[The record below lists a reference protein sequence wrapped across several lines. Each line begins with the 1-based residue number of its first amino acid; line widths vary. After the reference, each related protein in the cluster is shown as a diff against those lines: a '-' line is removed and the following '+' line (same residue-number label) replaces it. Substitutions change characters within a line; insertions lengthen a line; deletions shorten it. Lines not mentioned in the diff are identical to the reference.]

1 VQGIAVL
8 DAGGQYCHLLARRVR
23 EAGVQSHVLPID
35 TASEQLDGISG
46 IIISGGPR
54 SVTEAGSPRV
64 HPSILSMGVP
74 ILGICYGHQLLAAT
88 MPGGVVKP
96 SYSREYGLAKLRLR
110 TDLKIGVADLKVGTT
125 NGTRNVA
132 TTGVTDLKVGTT
144 NGAQLRVGTTT
155 GTTTAAASSEL
166 FEGVPDNSQVWVS
179 HGDSVERLPE
189 CFEVL
194 AATDDCAVAA
204 MVHPAKQIYG
214 VQFHPEVTHSEHG
227 QRILENFVRHVCRS
241 GSEWRPSSAD
251 TIDAIKTDIRARVGP
266 TKNVLF
272 FVSGGVDSSV
282 AYKLC
287 ADALGE
293 DRVHGVYVDTGF
305 MRKNESADVMSA
317 YEKAGFRNVRLRDA
331 SAEFLGAVGT
341 ETNPEIKRQR
351 IGVAFLAVEN
361 DVLEHLPAG
370 EWLLG
375 QGTIYPDT
383 IESGGTRESAL
394 IKTHHNRVPELL
406 RRIEA
411 GEVVEPLV
419 QFYKD
424 EVRQIGRALGLPPRL
439 IDKQPFPGPGLAVRF
454 LCTDEPAVWSENAKL
469 SEVASTFKLAA
480 RVLPVRGVGV
490 QGDERTYAHTAL
502 LTGDYDDESIAEL
515 SPAITNSLRDV
526 NRVVFWA
533 GAKGSIEEFRVEPT
547 TTSRE
552 GLDVLREADA
562 RVRDILAEYDTQN
575 RIWQCPVV
583 MLPLKRLGESTIAIR
598 PVESHDGMTA
608 QYARLPWPVI
618 QRIATAVLG
627 VPGVGALLYD
637 VTNKPPA
644 TIEWE

>member
-1 VQGIAVL
+1 MQGIAVL

-35 TASEQLDGISG
+35 TAADQLSGVSG

-64 HPSILSMGVP
+64 HPSILSNGVP
-74 ILGICYGHQLLAAT
+74 LLGICYGHQLLAAT
-88 MPGGVVKP
+88 MPGGIVKP
-96 SYSREYGLAKLRLR
+96 SHSREYGLAKLRL
-110 TDLKIGVADLKVGTT
+110 KHG
-125 NGTRNVA
+125 
-132 TTGVTDLKVGTT
+132 
-144 NGAQLRVGTTT
+144 
-155 GTTTAAASSEL
+155 SPL
-166 FEGVPDNSQVWVS
+166 FEGVPAESRVWVS
-179 HGDSVERLPE
+179 HGDSVEQLPDS
-189 CFEVL
+189 FEVVG
-194 AATDDCAVAA
+194 ATDDCAVAA
-204 MVHPAKQIYG
+204 MVHPGRNIYG
-214 VQFHPEVTHSEHG
+214 VQFHPEVTHSEFG
-227 QRILENFVRHVCRS
+227 QRILENFVRRICRS
-241 GSEWRPSSAD
+241 GSDWRPSSAE

-266 TKNVLF
+266 AKNVLF

-305 MRKNESADVMSA
+305 MRKNESAEVMSA
-317 YEKAGFRNVRLRDA
+317 YANAGFKNVRLRDA
-331 SAEFLGAVGT
+331 SAEFLAAVGS

-361 DVLEHLPAG
+361 DVLAHLPAG
-370 EWLLG
+370 DWLLG

-411 GEVVEPLV
+411 GEIVEPLV

-424 EVRQIGRALGLPPRL
+424 EVREIGRALGLPPRL

-454 LCTDEPAVWSENAKL
+454 LCADEPAGWSENARL
-469 SEVASTFKLAA
+469 SEVASGFNLKA

-502 LTGDYDDESIAEL
+502 LTGTYDEQAVAEL

-526 NRVVFWA
+526 NRVAFWA
-533 GAKGSIEEFRVEPT
+533 GGKGTIDEFRVEPT
-547 TTSRE
+547 TTSRA

-562 RVRDILAEYDTQN
+562 RVRDILAEYDVQK

-583 MLPLKRLGESTIAIR
+583 MLPLKRYGESTIVIR

-608 QYARLPWPVI
+608 QYSRLPWPVV
-618 QRIATAVLG
+618 QRLSSAVLD

>member
-1 VQGIAVL
+1 MQGIAVL

-23 EAGVQSHVLPID
+23 EAGVQSHVLPINTHAD
-35 TASEQLDGISG
+35 QLAGISG

-54 SVTEAGSPRV
+54 SVTEQGSPRIDA
-64 HPSILSMGVP
+64 SIVSMGVP

-96 SYSREYGLAKLRLR
+96 SYSREYGLAKLRLTR
-110 TDLKIGVADLKVGTT
+110 SAGLKASTT
-125 NGTRNVA
+125 NGTE
-132 TTGVTDLKVGTT
+132 TT
-144 NGAQLRVGTTT
+144 
-155 GTTTAAASSEL
+155 EL
-166 FEGVPDNSQVWVS
+166 FEGVPDASQVWVS
-179 HGDSVERLPE
+179 HGDSVEKLPD

-194 AATDDCAVAA
+194 ASTEDCAVAA
-204 MVHPAKQIYG
+204 MVHSARKIYG
-214 VQFHPEVTHSEHG
+214 VQFHPEVTHTQFG
-227 QRILENFVRHVCRS
+227 QRILENFIRLVCRC
-241 GSEWRPSSAD
+241 GTQWRPSSAE
-251 TIDAIKTDIRARVGP
+251 TIEAIKADIRLRVGP
-266 TKNVLF
+266 SKNVLF

-287 ADALGE
+287 ADALGQ

-305 MRKNESADVMSA
+305 MRKNESADVMAA
-317 YEKAGFRNVRLRDA
+317 YEKAGFQNVRLRDA
-331 SAEFLGAVGT
+331 SAEFLAAVGT
-341 ETNPEIKRQR
+341 ETNPEVKRKR
-351 IGVAFLAVEN
+351 IGVAFLAAEN
-361 DVLEHLPAG
+361 EVLTHLPPG

-406 RRIEA
+406 RRIDA
-411 GEVVEPLV
+411 GEIVEPLV

-424 EVRQIGRALGLPPRL
+424 EVREIGRALGLPPRL
-439 IDKQPFPGPGLAVRF
+439 IEKQPFPGPGLAVRF
-454 LCTDEPAVWSENAKL
+454 LCAEESASWSENEKL
-469 SEVASTFKLAA
+469 TDVVSGFNLQA

-502 LTGDYDDESIAEL
+502 LTGTYDEGRIAEL

-526 NRVVFWA
+526 NRVVYWA
-533 GAKGSIEEFRVEPT
+533 GSKGSIDEFKVEPT

-562 RVRDILAEYDTQN
+562 CVRDILAEYDTQK

-583 MLPLKRLGESTIAIR
+583 MLPLKRRGEATIAIR

-608 QYARLPWPVI
+608 QYSKLPWPVI
-618 QRIATAVLG
+618 ERITDAVLK

>member
-23 EAGVQSHVLPID
+23 EVGVQSHVLPID
-35 TASEQLDGISG
+35 TTSDQLAGIGG

-64 HPSILSMGVP
+64 DSSILSMGVP

-88 MPGGVVKP
+88 MPGGVVQP
-96 SYSREYGLAKLRLR
+96 SYSREYGLATLRLR
-110 TDLKIGVADLKVGTT
+110 SWAGLKAGTT
-125 NGTRNVA
+125 NDA
-132 TTGVTDLKVGTT
+132 S
-144 NGAQLRVGTTT
+144 NGK
-155 GTTTAAASSEL
+155 EL
-166 FEGVPDNSQVWVS
+166 FDGVPDNSQVWVS
-179 HGDSVERLPE
+179 HGDSVEKLPN

-194 AATDDCAVAA
+194 GATDDCAVAA
-204 MVHPAKQIYG
+204 MVYPARKIYG
-214 VQFHPEVTHSEHG
+214 VQFHPEVTHSEFG
-227 QRILENFVRHVCRS
+227 QRILENFVRRVCRS
-241 GSEWRPSSAD
+241 GSDWRPSSAE
-251 TIDAIKTDIRARVGP
+251 TIEAIKADIRTRVGEN
-266 TKNVLF
+266 KNVLF

-305 MRKNESADVMSA
+305 MRKNESAEVMSA

-331 SAEFLGAVGT
+331 SNEFLSAVGT

-351 IGVAFLAVEN
+351 IGVAFLSVEN
-361 DVLEHLPAG
+361 DVLEHLPRG

-411 GEVVEPLV
+411 GEIVEPLV

-424 EVRQIGRALGLPPRL
+424 EVREIGRALGLPTRL
-439 IDKQPFPGPGLAVRF
+439 IEKQPFPGPGLAVRF
-454 LCTDEPAVWSENAKL
+454 LCTDEPAAWSENSKL
-469 SEVASTFKLAA
+469 SEVASSFNLKA

-502 LTGDYDDESIAEL
+502 LTGEYDELRIAEL
-515 SPAITNSLRDV
+515 APVITNSLRDV

-533 GAKGSIEEFRVEPT
+533 GSKGSIDEFQVEPT
-547 TTSRE
+547 ATSRE

-562 RVRDILAEYDTQN
+562 RVRDILADYDTQK

-583 MLPLKRLGESTIAIR
+583 MLPLKRKGESTIAIR

-618 QRIATAVLG
+618 QRIAAAVLA

>member
-1 VQGIAVL
+1 MQGIAVL

-23 EAGVQSHVLPID
+23 EVGVQSHVLPID
-35 TASEQLDGISG
+35 TRSDQLASIGG

-64 HPSILSMGVP
+64 DPSILSMGVP

-110 TDLKIGVADLKVGTT
+110 SGQKAGP
-125 NGTRNVA
+125 A
-132 TTGVTDLKVGTT
+132 T
-144 NGAQLRVGTTT
+144 
-155 GTTTAAASSEL
+155 EL

-179 HGDSVERLPE
+179 HGDSVEKLPD

-194 AATDDCAVAA
+194 GATDDCAVAA
-204 MVHPAKQIYG
+204 MVHPTRNIYG
-214 VQFHPEVTHSEHG
+214 VQFHPEVTHSEFG
-227 QRILENFVRHVCRS
+227 QRILENFVRRVCRS
-241 GSEWRPSSAD
+241 GSDWRPSSAE
-251 TIDAIKTDIRARVGP
+251 TIEAIKTDIRTRVGAHE
-266 TKNVLF
+266 KILF

-287 ADALGE
+287 ADALGD

-305 MRKNESADVMSA
+305 MRKNESAEVMSA
-317 YEKAGFRNVRLRDA
+317 YEKAGFKNVRLRDA
-331 SAEFLGAVGT
+331 STEFLRAVGT

-411 GEVVEPLV
+411 GEIVEPLA

-424 EVRQIGRALGLPPRL
+424 EVREIGRALGLPLRL
-439 IDKQPFPGPGLAVRF
+439 IEKQPFPGPGLAVRF
-454 LCTDEPAVWSENAKL
+454 LCADEPAAWSENAKL
-469 SEVASTFKLAA
+469 SEVASRFNVKA

-502 LTGDYDDESIAEL
+502 LTGDYDEMRIAEL
-515 SPAITNSLRDV
+515 SPLITNSLRDV
-526 NRVVFWA
+526 NRVAFWA
-533 GAKGSIEEFRVEPT
+533 GSKGPVDEFQVEPT
-547 TTSRE
+547 ATSRE

-562 RVRDILAEYDTQN
+562 RVREILADYDTHK

-583 MLPLKRLGESTIAIR
+583 MLPLKRQDESTIVIR

-618 QRIATAVLG
+618 QRIATAVLA

>member
-1 VQGIAVL
+1 MQGIAVL

-23 EAGVQSHVLPID
+23 EVGVQSHVLPID
-35 TASEQLDGISG
+35 TSADQLAGIGG

-64 HPSILSMGVP
+64 HQSILSMGVP

-96 SYSREYGLAKLRLR
+96 SYSREYGLAKLKLR
-110 TDLKIGVADLKVGTT
+110 A
-125 NGTRNVA
+125 NGS
-132 TTGVTDLKVGTT
+132 D
-144 NGAQLRVGTTT
+144 
-155 GTTTAAASSEL
+155 L
-166 FEGVPDNSQVWVS
+166 FEGVPSGSRVWVS
-179 HGDSVERLPE
+179 HGDSVEKLPD

-194 AATDDCAVAA
+194 GATDDCTVAA
-204 MVHPAKQIYG
+204 MVHPSKNIYG
-214 VQFHPEVTHSEHG
+214 VQFHPEVTHSEFG
-227 QRILENFVRHVCRS
+227 QRILENFIRRVCRS
-241 GSEWRPSSAD
+241 DSSWRPSSAE
-251 TIDAIKTDIRARVGP
+251 TIEAIKADIRTNVGR

-305 MRKNESADVMSA
+305 MRKDESADVMAA
-317 YEKAGFRNVRLRDA
+317 YEKAGFKNVRLRDA
-331 SAEFLGAVGT
+331 SAEFLGAVGN
-341 ETNPEIKRQR
+341 ETNPEVKRQR

-361 DVLEHLPAG
+361 DVLEHLPSG
-370 EWLLG
+370 DWLLG

-411 GEVVEPLV
+411 GEIVEPLV

-424 EVRQIGRALGLPPRL
+424 EVREIGRALGLPVRL
-439 IDKQPFPGPGLAVRF
+439 IEKQPFPGPGLAVRF
-454 LCTDEPAVWSENAKL
+454 LCTDERATWSENPKL
-469 SEVASTFKLAA
+469 SEVAAPFNLKA

-502 LTGDYDDESIAEL
+502 LTGEYNELGIAEL

-526 NRVVFWA
+526 NRVAFWA
-533 GAKGSIEEFRVEPT
+533 GAKGSIDEFAVEPT
-547 TTSRE
+547 TTTRQ

-562 RVRDILAEYDTQN
+562 RVRDILAEYDTQK

-583 MLPLKRLGESTIAIR
+583 MLPLKRHGESTIAIR

-618 QRIATAVLG
+618 ERIAAAVLA
-627 VPGVGALLYD
+627 VPGVAALLYD

>member
-23 EAGVQSHVLPID
+23 EVGVQSHVLPID
-35 TASEQLDGISG
+35 TSAVQLAGISG

-54 SVTEAGSPRV
+54 SVTEAGSPRI

-88 MPGGVVKP
+88 MPGGQVKP
-96 SYSREYGLAKLRLR
+96 SYSREYGIATLQLDTAGLKPR
-110 TDLKIGVADLKVGTT
+110 TTEAATLVAVPTAVGRGLSSASE
-125 NGTRNVA
+125 GTRPVA
-132 TTGVTDLKVGTT
+132 QGFSP
-144 NGAQLRVGTTT
+144 A
-155 GTTTAAASSEL
+155 EL
-166 FEGVPDNSQVWVS
+166 FDGIPTESRVWVS
-179 HGDSVERLPE
+179 HGDSVERLPDG
-189 CFEVL
+189 FEVL
-194 AATDDCAVAA
+194 GSTTDCAVAA
-204 MVHPAKQIYG
+204 MRHASLRIYG
-214 VQFHPEVTHSEHG
+214 VQFHPEVTHSEFG
-227 QRILENFVRHVCRS
+227 QRILENFVRRVCRCTS
-241 GSEWRPSSAD
+241 NWKPSSAE
-251 TIDAIKTDIRARVGP
+251 TIDAIEADIRARVGP

-287 ADALGE
+287 ADALGQE
-293 DRVHGVYVDTGF
+293 RVHGVYVDTGF
-305 MRKNESADVMSA
+305 MRKNESADVMTA

-331 SAEFLGAVGT
+331 SVEFLAAVGS
-341 ETNPEIKRQR
+341 ETNPETKRKR
-351 IGVAFLAVEN
+351 IGAAFLAVEN

-411 GEVVEPLV
+411 GEIVEPLV

-424 EVRQIGRALGLPPRL
+424 EVREIGRALGLPVRL
-439 IDKQPFPGPGLAVRF
+439 IEKQPFPGPGLAVRF
-454 LCTDEPAVWSENAKL
+454 LCTDAAAAWSENAKL
-469 SEVASTFKLAA
+469 SEVASGFNLQA

-502 LTGDYDDESIAEL
+502 LTGEYDERRIAEL

-533 GAKGSIEEFRVEPT
+533 GAKGSIEEFHVEPT

-562 RVRDILAEYDTQN
+562 RVRDILAEYDTQK

-583 MLPLKRLGESTIAIR
+583 MLPLKRHGESTIAIR

-608 QYARLPWPVI
+608 QYSRLPWPVI
-618 QRIATAVLG
+618 ERITSAVLQ

>member
-23 EAGVQSHVLPID
+23 EVGVQSHVLPID
-35 TASEQLDGISG
+35 THADQLEGISG

-64 HPSILSMGVP
+64 DASILSMGVP
-74 ILGICYGHQLLAAT
+74 VLGICYGHQLLAAT
-88 MPGGVVKP
+88 MPGGIVKP
-96 SYSREYGLAKLRLR
+96 SYSREYGLAKLRFKVDPKVGVR
-110 TDLKIGVADLKVGTT
+110 KATDLFD
-125 NGTRNVA
+125 
-132 TTGVTDLKVGTT
+132 
-144 NGAQLRVGTTT
+144 
-155 GTTTAAASSEL
+155 
-166 FEGVPDNSQVWVS
+166 GVPDDSQVWVS
-179 HGDSVERLPE
+179 HGDSVQKLPD

-194 AATDDCAVAA
+194 GATDDCAVAA
-204 MVHPAKQIYG
+204 MVNPSKNIYG
-214 VQFHPEVTHSEHG
+214 VQFHPEVTHSEFGH
-227 QRILENFVRHVCRS
+227 RILENFVRRVCRS
-241 GSEWRPSSAD
+241 DSSWRPSSAE
-251 TIDAIKTDIRARVGP
+251 TVEAIKTDIRARVGDAR
-266 TKNVLF
+266 KVLF
-272 FVSGGVDSSV
+272 FVSGGVDSTV

-287 ADALGE
+287 ADALGQ

-305 MRKNESADVMSA
+305 MRKNESADVMAA
-317 YEKAGFRNVRLRDA
+317 YEKAGFKNVRLRDA
-331 SAEFLGAVGT
+331 STEFLTAVGS
-341 ETNPEIKRQR
+341 ETNPETKRKR
-351 IGVAFLAVEN
+351 IGAAFLAVEN
-361 DVLEHLPAG
+361 DVLAHLSRA

-406 RRIEA
+406 IRIQA
-411 GEVVEPLV
+411 GEIVEPLA

-424 EVRQIGRALGLPPRL
+424 EVREIGRALGLPARL
-439 IDKQPFPGPGLAVRF
+439 IEKQPFPGPGLAVRF
-454 LCTDEPAVWSENAKL
+454 LCTDEAATWSENSKL
-469 SEVASTFKLAA
+469 SEVASGFNLKA

-502 LTGDYDDESIAEL
+502 LTGEYNESGIAEL

-533 GAKGSIEEFRVEPT
+533 GAKGSIDEFHVEPT

-562 RVRDILAEYDTQN
+562 RVRHILAEYDTQQ

-583 MLPLKRLGESTIAIR
+583 MLPLKRNGDSTIAIR

-608 QYARLPWPVI
+608 QYSRLPWPVI
-618 QRIATAVLG
+618 ERITEAVLQ

>member
-23 EAGVQSHVLPID
+23 EAGVQSHVLPINT
-35 TASEQLDGISG
+35 TADQLAGIDG

-54 SVTEAGSPRV
+54 SVTEPDSPRI
-64 HPSILSMGVP
+64 HPSILSLGVP

-88 MPGGVVKP
+88 LPGGAVKP
-96 SYSREYGLAKLRLR
+96 SYSREYGLAKLNLTR
-110 TDLKIGVADLKVGTT
+110 TTDGLFADVPS
-125 NGTRNVA
+125 
-132 TTGVTDLKVGTT
+132 
-144 NGAQLRVGTTT
+144 
-155 GTTTAAASSEL
+155 ASR
-166 FEGVPDNSQVWVS
+166 VWVS
-179 HGDSVERLPE
+179 HGDSVERLPDG
-189 CFEVL
+189 FETL
-194 AATDDCAVAA
+194 GATDDCAVAA
-204 MVHPAKQIYG
+204 MGNADRRMFG
-214 VQFHPEVTHSEHG
+214 VQFHPEVTHSEYG
-227 QRILENFVRHVCRS
+227 RQVLENFIRKVCRCDS
-241 GSEWRPSSAD
+241 KWKPSSAE
-251 TIDAIKTDIRARVGP
+251 TIEAIEADIRASVGP
-266 TKNVLF
+266 SKNVLF
-272 FVSGGVDSSV
+272 FVSGGVDSTV

-287 ADALGE
+287 QDALGAE
-293 DRVHGVYVDTGF
+293 RVHGVYVDTGF
-305 MRKNESADVMSA
+305 MRKNESAEVMTA
-317 YEKAGFRNVRLRDA
+317 FDTAGLKNVRLRDA
-331 SAEFLGAVGT
+331 SAEFLAAVGT
-341 ETNPEIKRQR
+341 ETNPEVKRQR
-351 IGVAFLAVEN
+351 IGMSFLAVEN

-370 EWLLG
+370 GWLLG

-411 GEVVEPLV
+411 GEVVEPLA

-424 EVRQIGRALGLPPRL
+424 EVREIGHALGLPPGL
-439 IDKQPFPGPGLAVRF
+439 IEKQPFPGPGLAVRF
-454 LCTDEPAVWSENAKL
+454 LCADEAAEWSENPKL
-469 SEVASTFKLAA
+469 SEVAARFKMTA

-502 LTGDYDDESIAEL
+502 LTGAYHEGDVAEL

-526 NRVVFWA
+526 NRVVFWT
-533 GAKGSIEEFRVEPT
+533 GCKGSIDDFRVEPT

-562 RVRDILAEYDTQN
+562 RVREILAEHDTQQ

-583 MLPLKRLGESTIAIR
+583 MLPLKRQGESTVAIR

-608 QYARLPWPVI
+608 QYSKLPWPI
-618 QRIATAVLG
+618 LQRVTTAVLQ
-627 VPGVGALLYD
+627 VPGVAACLYD

>member
-23 EAGVQSHVLPID
+23 EVGVQSHVLPID
-35 TASEQLDGISG
+35 TNASQLEGVSG

-54 SVTEAGSPRV
+54 SVTDGGSPRIDA
-64 HPSILSMGVP
+64 SILSMEVP
-74 ILGICYGHQLLAAT
+74 VLGICYGHQLLAAT
-88 MPGGVVKP
+88 MPGGIVKP
-96 SYSREYGLAKLRLR
+96 SYSREYGLAKLKFVRP
-110 TDLKIGVADLKVGTT
+110 KSSP
-125 NGTRNVA
+125 TRPSS
-132 TTGVTDLKVGTT
+132 
-144 NGAQLRVGTTT
+144 
-155 GTTTAAASSEL
+155 AAEVNAL
-166 FEGVPDNSQVWVS
+166 FDGVPDGSQVWVS
-179 HGDSVERLPE
+179 HGDSVEKLPD

-194 AATDDCAVAA
+194 GSTDDCAVAA
-204 MVHPAKQIYG
+204 MAHPSNNIYG
-214 VQFHPEVTHSEHG
+214 VQFHPEVTHSEFG
-227 QRILENFVRHVCRS
+227 QRILENFVRRICRS
-241 GSEWRPSSAD
+241 GADWRPSSAE
-251 TIDAIKTDIRARVGP
+251 TIEAIKTDIQMRVGP
-266 TKNVLF
+266 TKKVLF
-272 FVSGGVDSSV
+272 FVSGGVDSTV

-287 ADALGE
+287 ADALGQ

-305 MRKNESADVMSA
+305 MRKNESADVMAA
-317 YEKAGFRNVRLRDA
+317 YEKAGFKNVRLRDA
-331 SAEFLGAVGT
+331 SADFLSAVGV
-341 ETNPEIKRQR
+341 ETNPETKRKR
-351 IGVAFLAVEN
+351 IGAAFLSVEN
-361 DVLEHLPAG
+361 DVLAHMPRG

-406 RRIEA
+406 IRLQA
-411 GEVVEPLV
+411 GEIVEPLV

-424 EVRQIGRALGLPPRL
+424 EVREIGRALGLPARL
-439 IDKQPFPGPGLAVRF
+439 IEKQPFPGPGLAVRF
-454 LCTDEPAVWSENAKL
+454 LCTDESAMWSENAKL
-469 SEVASTFKLAA
+469 SEVAATFKLNA

-502 LTGDYDDESIAEL
+502 LTGEYNECGIAEL

-533 GAKGSIEEFRVEPT
+533 GAKGSIDDFQVEPT

-562 RVRDILAEYDTQN
+562 RVRDILAEYDTQK

-583 MLPLKRLGESTIAIR
+583 MLPLKRNGESTIVIR

-608 QYARLPWPVI
+608 QYSRLPWPVV
-618 QRIATAVLG
+618 QRITEAVLN

>member
-1 VQGIAVL
+1 VHGIAVL

-35 TASEQLDGISG
+35 TSAGQLAGIGG

-64 HPSILSMGVP
+64 HPSVLSMGVP

-88 MPGGVVKP
+88 MPGGIVKP

-110 TDLKIGVADLKVGTT
+110 SGAGPKAGTAIDSS
-125 NGTRNVA
+125 NG
-132 TTGVTDLKVGTT
+132 
-144 NGAQLRVGTTT
+144 
-155 GTTTAAASSEL
+155 SEL
-166 FEGVPDNSQVWVS
+166 FDGVPDNSQVWVS
-179 HGDSVERLPE
+179 HGDSVEKLPD

-194 AATDDCAVAA
+194 GATDDCAVAA
-204 MVHPAKQIYG
+204 MVYPARNIYG
-214 VQFHPEVTHSEHG
+214 VQFHPEVTHSEFG
-227 QRILENFVRHVCRS
+227 QRILENFVRRVCRS
-241 GSEWRPSSAD
+241 GSNWRPSSAD
-251 TIDAIKTDIRARVGP
+251 TIDAIEADIRTRVGP

-287 ADALGE
+287 ADALGQ

-305 MRKNESADVMSA
+305 MRKNESVDVMSA
-317 YEKAGFRNVRLRDA
+317 YQNAGFKNVRLRDA
-331 SAEFLGAVGT
+331 SAEFLGAVGC
-341 ETNPEIKRQR
+341 ETNPETKRQR

-361 DVLEHLPAG
+361 DVLEHLPSG

-411 GEVVEPLV
+411 GEIVEPLA

-424 EVRQIGRALGLPPRL
+424 EVREIGRALGLPVRL
-439 IDKQPFPGPGLAVRF
+439 IEKQPFPGPGLAVRF
-454 LCTDEPAVWSENAKL
+454 LCTDTPAAWSENAKL
-469 SEVASTFKLAA
+469 SEVASAFNLKA

-502 LTGDYDDESIAEL
+502 LTGEYDERAIAEL
-515 SPAITNSLRDV
+515 APAITNSLRDV

-533 GAKGSIEEFRVEPT
+533 GAKGPIDEFRVEPT

-552 GLDVLREADA
+552 GLDALREADA
-562 RVRDILAEYDTQN
+562 RVRDILAEYDTQQ

-583 MLPLKRLGESTIAIR
+583 MLPLKRQGQSAIVIR

-608 QYARLPWPVI
+608 QYSRLPWAVVE
-618 QRIATAVLG
+618 RIAQSVLQ

>member
-23 EAGVQSHVLPID
+23 EIGVRSHVLPID
-35 TASEQLDGISG
+35 ATAEQLRGISG

-54 SVTEAGSPRV
+54 SVTEAGSPRLD
-64 HPSILSMGVP
+64 PSILSMGVP

-88 MPGGVVKP
+88 MPGGSVKP
-96 SYSREYGLAKLRLR
+96 SYAREYGLARL
-110 TDLKIGVADLKVGTT
+110 THTKGGVLF
-125 NGTRNVA
+125 
-132 TTGVTDLKVGTT
+132 TGVPE
-144 NGAQLRVGTTT
+144 
-155 GTTTAAASSEL
+155 SSH
-166 FEGVPDNSQVWVS
+166 VWVS
-179 HGDSVERLPE
+179 HGDSVETLP
-189 CFEVL
+189 CGFEVL
-194 AATDDCAVAA
+194 GATEDCAVAA
-204 MVHPAKQIYG
+204 MGDAERKVYG
-214 VQFHPEVTHSEHG
+214 VQFHPEVTHTEYG
-227 QRILENFVRHVCRS
+227 QRVLENFVCGVALC
-241 GSEWRPSSAD
+241 EPNWKPSSAE
-251 TIDAIKTDIRARVGP
+251 TIEAIKEDIRATVGP

-272 FVSGGVDSSV
+272 FVSGGVDSTV

-287 ADALGE
+287 ADALGQ

-305 MRKNESADVMSA
+305 MRKNESAEVMDA

-331 SAEFLGAVGT
+331 SAEFLGAVGR
-341 ETNPEIKRQR
+341 ETNPEVKRKR
-351 IGVAFLAVEN
+351 IGVAFLDVEN

-370 EWLLG
+370 DWLLG

-383 IESGGTRESAL
+383 IESGGTREAAL

-406 RRIEA
+406 RRVEA
-411 GEVVEPLV
+411 GEVVEPLA

-424 EVRQIGRALGLPPRL
+424 EVREIGRELGLPRRL

-454 LCTDEPAVWSENAKL
+454 LCASEPARWGDNPHL
-469 SEVASTFKLAA
+469 TEVAAGFKLQA

-502 LTGDYDDESIAEL
+502 LSGEYDERSIAEVA
-515 SPAITNSLRDV
+515 PTITNSFRDV

-533 GAKGSIEEFRVEPT
+533 GSKGSIDEFRVEPT

-562 RVRDILAEYDTQN
+562 RVRDILAEYDTGK

-583 MLPLKRLGESTIAIR
+583 MLPLKRKGESAIAIR

-608 QYARLPWPVI
+608 QYSKLPWPI
-618 QRIATAVLG
+618 IERITGAVLD

>member
-1 VQGIAVL
+1 MQGIAVL

-23 EAGVQSHVLPID
+23 EVGVQSHVLPID
-35 TASEQLDGISG
+35 TSADQLAGIGG

-64 HPSILSMGVP
+64 HPSILSLGVP

-88 MPGGVVKP
+88 MPGGIVKP
-96 SYSREYGLAKLRLR
+96 SYSREYGLAKLRFR
-110 TDLKIGVADLKVGTT
+110 ADLADLKVGTT
-125 NGTRNVA
+125 
-132 TTGVTDLKVGTT
+132 
-144 NGAQLRVGTTT
+144 T
-155 GTTTAAASSEL
+155 GTSEL

-179 HGDSVERLPE
+179 HGDSVEKLPD

-194 AATDDCAVAA
+194 GATDDCSVAA
-204 MVHPAKQIYG
+204 MVYPSRNIYG
-214 VQFHPEVTHSEHG
+214 VQFHPEVTHSEFG
-227 QRILENFVRHVCRS
+227 QRILENFVRRVCRS
-241 GSEWRPSSAD
+241 GSNWRPSSAE
-251 TIDAIKTDIRARVGP
+251 TIEAIKADIRARVGP
-266 TKNVLF
+266 TNNVLF

-287 ADALGE
+287 ADALGA

-305 MRKNESADVMSA
+305 MRKNESAEVMSA
-317 YEKAGFRNVRLRDA
+317 YENAGFKNVRLRDA
-331 SAEFLGAVGT
+331 SAEFLGAVGR

-361 DVLEHLPAG
+361 DVLEHLPSG
-370 EWLLG
+370 QWLLG

-424 EVRQIGRALGLPPRL
+424 EVREIGRALGLPRRL
-439 IDKQPFPGPGLAVRF
+439 IEKQPFPGPGLAVRF
-454 LCTDEPAVWSENAKL
+454 LCTDEPAAWSENAKL
-469 SEVASTFKLAA
+469 SEVASSFNLAA

-502 LTGDYDDESIAEL
+502 LTGEYDEQAIAEL
-515 SPAITNSLRDV
+515 APAITNSLRDV

-533 GAKGSIEEFRVEPT
+533 GAKGSIDEFRVEPT

-562 RVRDILAEYDTQN
+562 RVRDILAEYDTQQ

-583 MLPLKRLGESTIAIR
+583 MLPLKRQGESTIAIR

-608 QYARLPWPVI
+608 QYSRLPWPVL
-618 QRIATAVLG
+618 QRIAAAVLS
-627 VPGVGALLYD
+627 VPGVAALLYD

>member
-23 EAGVQSHVLPID
+23 EVGVQSHVLPID
-35 TASEQLDGISG
+35 TSADQLAGIGG

-64 HPSILSMGVP
+64 HQSILSMGVP

-96 SYSREYGLAKLRLR
+96 SYSREYGLAKLKFRAG
-110 TDLKIGVADLKVGTT
+110 LKASAT
-125 NGTRNVA
+125 NAILDGSA
-132 TTGVTDLKVGTT
+132 
-144 NGAQLRVGTTT
+144 
-155 GTTTAAASSEL
+155 L
-166 FEGVPDNSQVWVS
+166 FEGVPDNTQVWVS
-179 HGDSVERLPE
+179 HGDSVERLPD

-194 AATDDCAVAA
+194 GATEDCAVAA
-204 MVHPAKQIYG
+204 MVHPSKNIYG
-214 VQFHPEVTHSEHG
+214 VQFHPEVTHSEFG
-227 QRILENFVRHVCRS
+227 QRILENFIRRVCRS
-241 GSEWRPSSAD
+241 DSSWRPSSAE
-251 TIDAIKTDIRARVGP
+251 TIEAIKTDIRANVGP
-266 TKNVLF
+266 TKKVLF

-305 MRKNESADVMSA
+305 MRKHESADVMSA
-317 YEKAGFRNVRLRDA
+317 YENAGFKNVRLRDA
-331 SAEFLGAVGT
+331 SAEFLGAVGR
-341 ETNPEIKRQR
+341 ETNPETKRQR

-361 DVLEHLPAG
+361 DVLEHLPSG

-411 GEVVEPLV
+411 GEIVEPLV

-424 EVRQIGRALGLPPRL
+424 EVREIGRALGLPVRL
-439 IDKQPFPGPGLAVRF
+439 IEKQPFPGPGLAVRF
-454 LCTDEPAVWSENAKL
+454 LCTDARATWSENAKL
-469 SEVASTFKLAA
+469 SEVAARFKLHA

-502 LTGDYDDESIAEL
+502 LTGEYNELAIAEL
-515 SPAITNSLRDV
+515 APAITNSLRDV
-526 NRVVFWA
+526 NRVAFWA
-533 GAKGSIEEFRVEPT
+533 GAKGSIDEFAVEPT
-547 TTSRE
+547 TTTRE

-562 RVRDILAEYDTQN
+562 CVRDILAEYDTQK

-583 MLPLKRLGESTIAIR
+583 MLPLKRQGESTIVIR

-608 QYARLPWPVI
+608 QYARLPWEVI
-618 QRIATAVLG
+618 QRVTNAVLA
-627 VPGVGALLYD
+627 VPGVAALLYD

>member
-1 VQGIAVL
+1 VHGIAVL

-23 EAGVQSHVLPID
+23 EVGVQSHVLPID
-35 TASEQLDGISG
+35 TTADQLDGIGG

-54 SVTEAGSPRV
+54 SVTEDGSPRV

-88 MPGGVVKP
+88 MPGGIVKP
-96 SYSREYGLAKLRLR
+96 SYSREYGLARLRLR
-110 TDLKIGVADLKVGTT
+110 ADLKVGA
-125 NGTRNVA
+125 TRGNV
-132 TTGVTDLKVGTT
+132 
-144 NGAQLRVGTTT
+144 GAMN
-155 GTTTAAASSEL
+155 EL
-166 FEGVPDNSQVWVS
+166 FLGVPDNSQVWVS
-179 HGDSVERLPE
+179 HGDSVERLPD
-189 CFEVL
+189 CFEAL
-194 AATDDCAVAA
+194 GSTHDCAVAA
-204 MVHPAKQIYG
+204 MVHPGMNIYG
-214 VQFHPEVTHSEHG
+214 VQFHPEVTHSEFG
-227 QRILENFVRHVCRS
+227 QRILENFVRRVCRIGTS
-241 GSEWRPSSAD
+241 WRPSSAE
-251 TIDAIKTDIRARVGP
+251 TIEAIEADIRARVGAK
-266 TKNVLF
+266 KNVLF

-305 MRKNESADVMSA
+305 MRKNESDEVMSA
-317 YEKAGFRNVRLRDA
+317 YEKAGFKNVRLRDA
-331 SAEFLGAVGT
+331 SAEFLGAVGS

-411 GEVVEPLV
+411 GEIVEPLV

-424 EVRQIGRALGLPPRL
+424 EVREIGRALGLPSRL
-439 IDKQPFPGPGLAVRF
+439 IEKQPFPGPGLAVRF
-454 LCTDEPAVWSENAKL
+454 LCTDEPAAWSENPKL
-469 SEVASTFKLAA
+469 SAVASSFNLKA

-502 LTGDYDDESIAEL
+502 LTGEYNEMGVAEL

-533 GAKGSIEEFRVEPT
+533 GSKGSIDEFQVEPT

-562 RVRDILAEYDTQN
+562 RVRDILAEYDTQK

-608 QYARLPWPVI
+608 QYSRLPWPVI
-618 QRIATAVLG
+618 QRITAAVLD

>member
-35 TASEQLDGISG
+35 TPSDQLDGVNG

-88 MPGGVVKP
+88 MPGGGVKP
-96 SYSREYGLAKLRLR
+96 SYSREYGLAKLRYR
-110 TDLKIGVADLKVGTT
+110 ADLKVGTT
-125 NGTRNVA
+125 TRD
-132 TTGVTDLKVGTT
+132 GLM
-144 NGAQLRVGTTT
+144 VGTTT
-155 GTTTAAASSEL
+155 REL

-179 HGDSVERLPE
+179 HGDSVEKLPD

-227 QRILENFVRHVCRS
+227 QRILENFVRRVCRS
-241 GSEWRPSSAD
+241 GSDWRPSSAD
-251 TIDAIKTDIRARVGP
+251 TIDAIKADIRARVGP
-266 TKNVLF
+266 SKKVLF

-361 DVLEHLPAG
+361 DVLEHLPPG

-424 EVRQIGRALGLPPRL
+424 EVRQIGRALGLPARL

-454 LCTDEPAVWSENAKL
+454 LCTDEPAEWSVNAKL
-469 SEVASTFKLAA
+469 SEVASPFKLAA

-502 LTGDYDDESIAEL
+502 LTGDYDDAGIAEL

-562 RVRDILAEYDTQN
+562 LVRDILAEYDTQN

-583 MLPLKRLGESTIAIR
+583 MLPLKRHGESTIAIR

-608 QYARLPWPVI
+608 QYARLPWAVI
-618 QRIATAVLG
+618 DRIATAVLA

>member
-1 VQGIAVL
+1 VHGIAVL

-23 EAGVQSHVLPID
+23 EVGVQSHVLPID
-35 TASEQLDGISG
+35 TPADQLAGIGG

-54 SVTEAGSPRV
+54 SVTEPGSPRV
-64 HPSILSMGVP
+64 HSSILSMGVP

-88 MPGGVVKP
+88 MPGGSVQP
-96 SYSREYGLAKLRLR
+96 SYSREYGLAKLKL
-110 TDLKIGVADLKVGTT
+110 
-125 NGTRNVA
+125 NA
-132 TTGVTDLKVGTT
+132 TEAGQKAV
-144 NGAQLRVGTTT
+144 
-155 GTTTAAASSEL
+155 L

-194 AATDDCAVAA
+194 GSTDDCAVAA
-204 MVHPAKQIYG
+204 MVHPTRNIYG
-214 VQFHPEVTHSEHG
+214 VQFHPEVTHSEFG
-227 QRILENFVRHVCRS
+227 QRVLENFVRRVCRA
-241 GSEWRPSSAD
+241 GSNWQPSSEE
-251 TIDAIKTDIRARVGP
+251 TIEAIKADIRARVGQ

-287 ADALGE
+287 ADALGHN
-293 DRVHGVYVDTGF
+293 RVHGVYVDTGF
-305 MRKNESADVMSA
+305 MRKDESAEVMSA
-317 YEKAGFRNVRLRDA
+317 YEKAGFKNVRLRDA
-331 SAEFLGAVGT
+331 SAEFLAAVGR
-341 ETNPEIKRQR
+341 ETNPEVKRQR

-361 DVLEHLPAG
+361 DVLEHLPSG

-411 GEVVEPLV
+411 GEIVEPLV

-424 EVRQIGRALGLPPRL
+424 EVREIGRALGLPVRL
-439 IDKQPFPGPGLAVRF
+439 IEKQPFPGPGLAVRF
-454 LCTDEPAVWSENAKL
+454 LCTDEPAEWSESAKL
-469 SEVASTFKLAA
+469 SGVAAGFGLKA

-502 LTGDYDDESIAEL
+502 LAGEYDENAVAEL

-533 GAKGSIEEFRVEPT
+533 GAKGSMDEFRVEPT
-547 TTSRE
+547 TTSSE

-562 RVRDILAEYDTQN
+562 RVRDILAEYDTQK

-583 MLPLKRLGESTIAIR
+583 MLPLKRHGESTIAIR

-608 QYARLPWPVI
+608 QYSRLPWAVI
-618 QRIATAVLG
+618 QRIAASVLA
-627 VPGVGALLYD
+627 VPGIGALLYD

>member
-1 VQGIAVL
+1 MQGIAVF

-23 EAGVQSHVLPID
+23 EVGVQSHVLPID
-35 TASEQLDGISG
+35 TTADQLAGISG

-96 SYSREYGLAKLRLR
+96 SYSREYGLARLRLC
-110 TDLKIGVADLKVGTT
+110 G
-125 NGTRNVA
+125 
-132 TTGVTDLKVGTT
+132 
-144 NGAQLRVGTTT
+144 
-155 GTTTAAASSEL
+155 AAAPNEL
-166 FEGVPDNSQVWVS
+166 FLGVPDNSQVWVS
-179 HGDSVERLPE
+179 HGDSVEKLPD
-189 CFEVL
+189 CFETL
-194 AATDDCAVAA
+194 GSTEDCAVAA
-204 MVHPAKQIYG
+204 MVHPALNIYG
-214 VQFHPEVTHSEHG
+214 VQFHPEVTHSEFG
-227 QRILENFVRHVCRS
+227 QRILENFVRRVCRVAVN
-241 GSEWRPSSAD
+241 WRPSSAE
-251 TIDAIKTDIRARVGP
+251 TIEAIKADIRTRVGDE
-266 TKNVLF
+266 KKVLF

-305 MRKNESADVMSA
+305 MRKNESAEVMSA

-331 SAEFLGAVGT
+331 SAEFLGAVGS
-341 ETNPEIKRQR
+341 ETNPETKRQR

-370 EWLLG
+370 DWLLG

-406 RRIEA
+406 VRIQA
-411 GEVVEPLV
+411 GEIVEPLV

-424 EVRQIGRALGLPPRL
+424 EVREIGRALGLPLRL
-439 IDKQPFPGPGLAVRF
+439 IEKQPFPGPGLAVRF
-454 LCTDEPAVWSENAKL
+454 LCTDEPAAWTENSRL
-469 SEVASTFKLAA
+469 SEVASGFNLKA

-502 LTGDYDDESIAEL
+502 LTGEYNESGVAEV

-533 GAKGSIEEFRVEPT
+533 GSKGSIDEFHVEPT

-562 RVRDILAEYDTQN
+562 RVRDILAEYDTQK

-583 MLPLKRLGESTIAIR
+583 MLPLKRQGESTIAIR

-608 QYARLPWPVI
+608 QYSRLPWPVI
-618 QRIATAVLG
+618 ERITSAVLD

>member
-23 EAGVQSHVLPID
+23 EVGVQSHVLPIGA
-35 TASEQLDGISG
+35 TAGQLEGISG

-54 SVTEAGSPRV
+54 SVTEPGSPRID
-64 HPSILSMGVP
+64 PSILSMGVP

-88 MPGGVVKP
+88 LSGGIVKP
-96 SYSREYGLAKLRLR
+96 SYSREYGFAKLTTR
-110 TDLKIGVADLKVGTT
+110 GSADL
-125 NGTRNVA
+125 
-132 TTGVTDLKVGTT
+132 
-144 NGAQLRVGTTT
+144 
-155 GTTTAAASSEL
+155 
-166 FEGVPDNSQVWVS
+166 FHGVPEESEVWVS
-179 HGDSVERLPE
+179 HGDSVEKLPDG
-189 CFEVL
+189 FEVL
-194 AATDDCAVAA
+194 GATADCAVAA
-204 MVHPAKQIYG
+204 MVHRGRNIYG
-214 VQFHPEVTHSEHG
+214 VQFHPEVTHTEYGRH
-227 QRILENFVRHVCRS
+227 ILENFVRRVCRCD
-241 GSEWRPSSAD
+241 WTWKPSSAE
-251 TIDAIKTDIRARVGP
+251 TIEAIEADIRARVGAS
-266 TKNVLF
+266 KKVLF
-272 FVSGGVDSSV
+272 FVSGGVDSTV

-287 ADALGE
+287 AGALGH

-305 MRKNESADVMSA
+305 MRKNESAEVMAA

-331 SAEFLGAVGT
+331 SAEFLAAVGR
-341 ETNPEIKRQR
+341 ETNPEIKRKR
-351 IGVAFLAVEN
+351 IGAAFLAVEN
-361 DVLEHLPAG
+361 DVLEQLPPG
-370 EWLLG
+370 DWLLG

-424 EVRQIGRALGLPPRL
+424 EVREIGRALGLPARL
-439 IDKQPFPGPGLAVRF
+439 IEKQPFPGPGLAVRF
-454 LCTDEPAVWSENAKL
+454 LCTDRPAAWSENSKL
-469 SEVASTFKLAA
+469 SEVASSFNLKA

-502 LTGDYDDESIAEL
+502 LTGEYDERRVAEL

-533 GAKGSIEEFRVEPT
+533 GAKGSIDEFQVEPT

-562 RVRDILAEYDTQN
+562 RVRDILAEYDTQK

-583 MLPLKRLGESTIAIR
+583 MLPLKRNGESTIAIR

-608 QYARLPWPVI
+608 QYSRLPWPVI
-618 QRIATAVLG
+618 ERITSAVLQ

>member
-23 EAGVQSHVLPID
+23 ELGVQSHVLPID
-35 TASEQLDGISG
+35 TTAAQLAGISG

-54 SVTEAGSPRV
+54 SVTEENSPRV
-64 HPSILSMGVP
+64 DSSILTMGVP
-74 ILGICYGHQLLAAT
+74 MLGICYGHQLLAAT
-88 MPGGVVKP
+88 MPGGIVKP
-96 SYSREYGLAKLRLR
+96 SYSREYGLAKLNLKKD
-110 TDLKIGVADLKVGTT
+110 TQSDLFGGIP
-125 NGTRNVA
+125 N
-132 TTGVTDLKVGTT
+132 
-144 NGAQLRVGTTT
+144 
-155 GTTTAAASSEL
+155 ASS
-166 FEGVPDNSQVWVS
+166 VWVS
-179 HGDSVERLPE
+179 HADSVERLPDG
-189 CFEVL
+189 FHVL
-194 AATDDCAVAA
+194 GATDDCAVAA
-204 MVHPAKQIYG
+204 MGDPGRKIFG
-214 VQFHPEVTHSEHG
+214 VQFHPEVTHSEYG
-227 QRILENFVRHVCRS
+227 QRVLENFVRNVCGCDTR
-241 GSEWRPSSAD
+241 WKPSSAQ
-251 TIDAIKTDIRARVGP
+251 TIDAIKADIRASVGP
-266 TKNVLF
+266 GRRVLF
-272 FVSGGVDSSV
+272 FVSGGVDSTV

-287 ADALGE
+287 QDALGP

-305 MRKNESADVMSA
+305 MRKNESADVMA
-317 YEKAGFRNVRLRDA
+317 AFEKAGFKNIRLRDA
-331 SAEFLGAVGT
+331 SNEFLAAVGS
-341 ETNPEIKRQR
+341 ETNPEVKRNR
-351 IGVAFLAVEN
+351 IGMSFLSVEN
-361 DVLEHLPAG
+361 DVLEHLPSG
-370 EWLLG
+370 DWLLG

-411 GEVVEPLV
+411 GEVVEPLA

-424 EVRQIGRALGLPPRL
+424 EVREIGRALGLPARL
-439 IDKQPFPGPGLAVRF
+439 IEKQPFPGPGLAVRF
-454 LCTDEPAVWSENAKL
+454 LCTDEGAAWSRNSRL
-469 SEVASTFKLAA
+469 SEVAASFKLQA

-502 LTGDYDDESIAEL
+502 LTGEYDEGRIAEL
-515 SPAITNSLRDV
+515 SPTITNAMRDV

-533 GAKGSIEEFRVEPT
+533 GCKGSIDDFRVEPT

-562 RVRDILAEYDTQN
+562 RVRDILAEYDTQK

-583 MLPLKRLGESTIAIR
+583 MLPLKREGESAIAIR

-608 QYARLPWPVI
+608 QYSKLPWPVI
-618 QRIATAVLG
+618 QRITDAVLQ
-627 VPGVGALLYD
+627 VPGVGACMYD

>member
-1 VQGIAVL
+1 VNGIAVL

-23 EAGVQSHVLPID
+23 EAGVQSHVLPIHTSAD
-35 TASEQLDGISG
+35 QLAGIGG

-64 HPSILSMGVP
+64 HASILSMGVP

-88 MPGGVVKP
+88 MPGGIVKP

-110 TDLKIGVADLKVGTT
+110 AGLKSC
-125 NGTRNVA
+125 A
-132 TTGVTDLKVGTT
+132 TAGSGND
-144 NGAQLRVGTTT
+144 
-155 GTTTAAASSEL
+155 L
-166 FEGVPDNSQVWVS
+166 FEGVPDNSHVWVS
-179 HGDSVERLPE
+179 HGDSVEQLPD

-194 AATDDCAVAA
+194 GATDDCAVAA
-204 MVHPAKQIYG
+204 MVYPSRKIYG
-214 VQFHPEVTHSEHG
+214 VQFHPEVTHTEFG
-227 QRILENFVRHVCRS
+227 QRILENFVGRVCRC
-241 GSEWRPSSAD
+241 GSNWLPSSAD

-266 TKNVLF
+266 AKNVLF

-305 MRKNESADVMSA
+305 MRKNESAEVMAA
-317 YEKAGFRNVRLRDA
+317 YENAGFKNVRLRDA
-331 SAEFLGAVGT
+331 SAEFLGAVGR

-361 DVLEHLPAG
+361 DVLEHLPSD

-406 RRIEA
+406 LRIEA
-411 GEVVEPLV
+411 GEIVEPLV

-424 EVRQIGRALGLPPRL
+424 EVREIGRALGLPARL
-439 IDKQPFPGPGLAVRF
+439 IEKQPFPGPGLAVRF
-454 LCTDEPAVWSENAKL
+454 LCADEPAAWSENAKL
-469 SEVASTFKLAA
+469 SEVASSFNLKA

-502 LTGDYDDESIAEL
+502 LTGEYDELAIAEL

-533 GAKGSIEEFRVEPT
+533 GAKGSIDEFRVEPT
-547 TTSRE
+547 TTTFE

-562 RVRDILAEYDTQN
+562 RVREILAEYDTQ
-575 RIWQCPVV
+575 RRVWQCPVV
-583 MLPLKRLGESTIAIR
+583 MLPLKRQGESAIAIR

-608 QYARLPWPVI
+608 QYSRLPWTVI
-618 QRIATAVLG
+618 ERIAQSVLE